1 MKLRRNKLEPLRFDI
16 GGALLESCG
25 LSLVDVDRTIA
36 ELAWVRDRVL
46 GGNPGGPSRTR
57 VDGDYLAETDA
68 AYFFAR
74 PRLLLAEYEAKR
86 MHSELGRIFQAAN
99 RLHAACDRVVVLG
112 SGLAYHGGRALMES
126 CCQPFWNELTRG
138 ERGSKPRLYFAGND
152 FDNDTTQG
160 LLYWLGTLRDSN
172 SDSEFSRWGLIVID
186 QGRDDWETT
195 SLLLPFLQALRESG
209 GRRSEGMADRLLPV
223 TRRGSLLGQALQGLD
238 VRDIFV
244 LPDAPGERY
253 SILEV
258 GGLLTAA
265 VLGINVIELLQGAE
279 AMNQHFAAAAGRQN
293 LILQFV
299 AINHL
304 LQKRGGIDRRVL
316 SVWSQALERVGMWY
330 DRLVADGSAGI
341 PTMTMVVPR
350 DLPSRERTGA
360 TGAGRYPTRLYHQL
374 LVDECRFDPLTIAS
388 PPAGDAILKGSREN
402 QLPGLMQAAI
412 EHTQQVW
419 NVMHQPSTKL
429 FLPRVDELHLGQL
442 FQMLMLATWIEEHS
456 ADSSRPDHPSCPDH
470 PS

>member
-1 MKLRRNKLEPLRFDI
+1 
-16 GGALLESCG
+16 
-25 LSLVDVDRTIA
+25 
-36 ELAWVRDRVL
+36 
-46 GGNPGGPSRTR
+46 
-57 VDGDYLAETDA
+57 
-68 AYFFAR
+68 
-74 PRLLLAEYEAKR
+74 
-86 MHSELGRIFQAAN
+86 
-99 RLHAACDRVVVLG
+99 
-112 SGLAYHGGRALMES
+112 
-126 CCQPFWNELTRG
+126 
-138 ERGSKPRLYFAGND
+138 
-152 FDNDTTQG
+152 
-160 LLYWLGTLRDSN
+160 
-172 SDSEFSRWGLIVID
+172 
-186 QGRDDWETT
+186 
-195 SLLLPFLQALRESG
+195 
-209 GRRSEGMADRLLPV
+209 
-223 TRRGSLLGQALQGLD
+223 
-238 VRDIFV
+238 
-244 LPDAPGERY
+244 
-253 SILEV
+253 
-258 GGLLTAA
+258 
-265 VLGINVIELLQGAE
+265 
-279 AMNQHFAAAAGRQN
+279 
-293 LILQFV
+293 
-299 AINHL
+299 
-304 LQKRGGIDRRVL
+304 
-316 SVWSQALERVGMWY
+316 LERVGMWY